1 MNDSQKYRSNL
12 LTIILISALTL
23 IPFIGLTDFNTK
35 GEPREAIVAFT
46 MLDTNNWILPQ
57 NNGDEFA
64 YKPPM
69 FHWLVAATSVVIGGV
84 NEFSARFPS
93 ALAGVVLAVMTFCF
107 FARRKNQQTALLASV
122 IMLTTFEVHRAAT
135 NCRVDMML
143 TLFIVLALYQLFRWT
158 ERDLR
163 GIPIWAILWMSCG
176 MLTKGPVAIILPC
189 LVSCVYL
196 WIQGRSF
203 WFVTWRLALIA
214 MSALILP
221 CLWYYAAWLQGGDK
235 FLYLIYEENVLRFL
249 GKMPYSS
256 HENGAWYYP
265 VVLLSSAVPYT
276 LICLMALFT
285 IQREQWRK
293 LQVLKSA
300 WWKGLWEHI
309 RKMDRVELFS
319 LLAIVLIIG
328 FYTIPKSKRGV
339 YILPVY
345 PFVAYFVARLIEY
358 LSAVRPRI
366 VNFFGWVLATIVGI
380 VFIGMIIIKS
390 GFIPDNIFHGR
401 HATENIAMLHAL
413 ADNSIMSST
422 NSIFLIVCAIA
433 IYLYYSLFPLGRL
446 IQNVAYNAL
455 LIFLLLDALLLPP
468 LMSSR
473 SDKPLAAEVENYA
486 KQKPLYSFVNDK
498 DKMLHFFTLN
508 FYCHNRI
515 QIFNPEVHS
524 GLLLIGDRDVAIFS
538 QLNPNL
544 QLEPIRDF
552 HHRSCDTRQNILL
565 YEFQT
570 KNMKQD

>member
-35 GEPREAIVAFT
+35 GEPREAIVAVT
-46 MLDTNNWILPQ
+46 MIDTHNWILPQ

-69 FHWLVAATSVVIGGV
+69 FHWLVATTSVVIGSV

-107 FARRKNQQTALLASV
+107 FARRKNQHIALLTSV

-135 NCRVDMML
+135 NCRVDMVL

-163 GIPIWAILWMSCG
+163 GIPIWAILWMGCG

-276 LICLMALFT
+276 LICLMALFS
-285 IQREQWRK
+285 IQRKQWRK

-319 LLAIVLIIG
+319 LLAIILIIS

-390 GFIPDNIFHGR
+390 GFIPDSIFHGR
-401 HATENIAMLHAL
+401 HATEYIAMLHAL
-413 ADNSIMSST
+413 ADNSLMSST

-433 IYLYYSLFPLGRL
+433 IYLYYSLSPLGRL

-486 KQKPLYSFVNDK
+486 KQKPLYSFVDDK

-524 GLLLIGDRDVAIFS
+524 GLLLIGDRDVATFS
-538 QLNPNL
+538 RLNPNI

-570 KNMKQD
+570 KNMKQN

>member
-1 MNDSQKYRSNL
+1 MNDSQKYRSNII
-12 LTIILISALTL
+12 TIILISALTL

-35 GEPREAIVAFT
+35 GEPREAIVAVT
-46 MLDTNNWILPQ
+46 MIDTHNWILPQ

-69 FHWLVAATSVVIGGV
+69 FHWLVATTSVVIGSV

-107 FARRKNQQTALLASV
+107 FARRKNQHIALLASV

-135 NCRVDMML
+135 NCRVDMVL

-189 LVSCVYL
+189 LISSVYL
-196 WIQGRSF
+196 WIQGRHF
-203 WFVTWRLALIA
+203 WFVVWRFTLIA
-214 MSALILP
+214 MSAMILP

-265 VVLLSSAVPYT
+265 VILLSSAVPYT

-293 LQVLKSA
+293 LQVLQSA

-319 LLAIVLIIG
+319 LLAIILIIG

-413 ADNSIMSST
+413 ADNSLMSST

-468 LMSSR
+468 LISSR

-486 KQKPLYSFVNDK
+486 KQKPLYSFVDDK

-524 GLLLIGDRDVAIFS
+524 GLLLIGDRDVATFS
-538 QLNPNL
+538 RLNPNI

-565 YEFQT
+565 YDFQT

>member
-1 MNDSQKYRSNL
+1 MNESQKYRSNII
-12 LTIILISALTL
+12 TIILISALTL

-35 GEPREAIVAFT
+35 GEPREAIVAVT
-46 MLDTNNWILPQ
+46 MIDTHNWILPQ

-69 FHWLVAATSVVIGGV
+69 FHWLVATTSVVIGSV

-107 FARRKNQQTALLASV
+107 FARRKNQQTALLTSV

-135 NCRVDMML
+135 NCRVDMIL

-163 GIPIWAILWMSCG
+163 GTPIWAILWMGCG

-196 WIQGRSF
+196 WIQDRHF
-203 WFVTWRLALIA
+203 WFVVWRFALIA
-214 MSALILP
+214 MSAMILP

-285 IQREQWRK
+285 IQRKQWRK

-309 RKMDRVELFS
+309 RKMDSVELFS
-319 LLAIVLIIG
+319 LLAIVLIIS

-345 PFVAYFVARLIEY
+345 PFVAYFVARLLEN
-358 LSAVRPRI
+358 LSVVRPHI
-366 VNFFGWVLATIVGI
+366 VKIFGWVLATIVGI

-390 GFIPDNIFHGR
+390 GFIPDSIFHGR

-413 ADNSIMSST
+413 ADNSLMSST

-433 IYLYYSLFPLGRL
+433 IYLYYSLSPLGRL

-544 QLEPIRDF
+544 QLQPIRDF

-570 KNMKQD
+570 K

>member
-1 MNDSQKYRSNL
+1 M
-12 LTIILISALTL
+12 I
-23 IPFIGLTDFNTK
+23 
-35 GEPREAIVAFT
+35 
-46 MLDTNNWILPQ
+46 DTHNWILPQ

-69 FHWLVAATSVVIGGV
+69 FHWLVATTSVVIGSV

-107 FARRKNQQTALLASV
+107 FARRKNQQTALLTSV

-135 NCRVDMML
+135 NCRVDMVL

-163 GIPIWAILWMSCG
+163 GIPIWAILWMGCG

-196 WIQGRSF
+196 WIQGRHF
-203 WFVTWRLALIA
+203 WFVVWRFALIA
-214 MSALILP
+214 MSAMILP

-285 IQREQWRK
+285 IQRKQWRK

-319 LLAIVLIIG
+319 LLAIVLIIS

-486 KQKPLYSFVNDK
+486 KQKPLYSFVDDK

-524 GLLLIGDRDVAIFS
+524 GLLLIGDRDIATFS
-538 QLNPNL
+538 RLNPNI

>member
-35 GEPREAIVAFT
+35 GEPREAIVAVT
-46 MLDTNNWILPQ
+46 MIDTHNWILPQ

-69 FHWLVAATSVVIGGV
+69 FHWFVAATSVVIGGV

-107 FARRKNQQTALLASV
+107 FARRKNQHIALLTSV

-196 WIQGRSF
+196 WIQGRHF
-203 WFVTWRLALIA
+203 WFVVWRFALIA
-214 MSALILP
+214 MSAMILP

-366 VNFFGWVLATIVGI
+366 VIFFGWVLATIVGI

-390 GFIPDNIFHGR
+390 GFIPDSIFHGR

-433 IYLYYSLFPLGRL
+433 IYLYYSLSPLGRL

-473 SDKPLAAEVENYA
+473 SDKPLAAEVENYT
-486 KQKPLYSFVNDK
+486 KQKSLYSFVDDK

-524 GLLLIGDRDVAIFS
+524 GLLLIGDRDVATFS
-538 QLNPNL
+538 RLNPNI
-544 QLEPIRDF
+544 QLEPISDF

>member
-35 GEPREAIVAFT
+35 GEPREAIVAVT
-46 MLDTNNWILPQ
+46 MIDTHNWILPQ

-69 FHWLVAATSVVIGGV
+69 FHWLVATTSVVIGSV

-107 FARRKNQQTALLASV
+107 FARRKNQQTALLTSV

-276 LICLMALFT
+276 LICLMALFS
-285 IQREQWRK
+285 IQRKQWRK

-319 LLAIVLIIG
+319 LLAIVLIIS

-390 GFIPDNIFHGR
+390 GFIPDSIFHGR

-413 ADNSIMSST
+413 ADNSLMSST

-433 IYLYYSLFPLGRL
+433 IYLYYSLSPLGRL

-486 KQKPLYSFVNDK
+486 KQKPLYSFVDDK

-524 GLLLIGDRDVAIFS
+524 GLLLIGDRDVATFS
-538 QLNPNL
+538 RLNPNI

-570 KNMKQD
+570 KNMKQN

>member
-69 FHWLVAATSVVIGGV
+69 FHWFVAATSVVIGGV

-107 FARRKNQQTALLASV
+107 FARRKNQQTALLTSV

-135 NCRVDMML
+135 NCRVDMVL

-163 GIPIWAILWMSCG
+163 GIPIWAILWMGCG

-196 WIQGRSF
+196 WIQDRHF
-203 WFVTWRLALIA
+203 WFVVWRFALIA
-214 MSALILP
+214 MSAMILP

-276 LICLMALFT
+276 LICLLALFT

-390 GFIPDNIFHGR
+390 GFIPDSIFHGR
-401 HATENIAMLHAL
+401 HATEYIAMLHAL
-413 ADNSIMSST
+413 ADNSLMSST

-433 IYLYYSLFPLGRL
+433 IYLYYSLSPLGRL

-486 KQKPLYSFVNDK
+486 KQKPLYSFVDDK

-524 GLLLIGDRDVAIFS
+524 GLLLIGDRDVATFS
-538 QLNPNL
+538 RLNPNI